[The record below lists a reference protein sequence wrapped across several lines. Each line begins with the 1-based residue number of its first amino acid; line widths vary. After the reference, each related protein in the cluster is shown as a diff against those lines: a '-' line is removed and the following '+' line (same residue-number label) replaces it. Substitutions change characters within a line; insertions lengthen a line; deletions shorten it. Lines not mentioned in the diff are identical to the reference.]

1 MVSSF
6 TAHFNHVLLSF
17 HIVRPTCSPNYS
29 VRLVGGKDSSEGR
42 LEVCYGGFWS
52 ALCGA
57 YTHDQ
62 YFASVAC
69 NQLGFTGNNCMFNAL
84 MHY

>member
-6 TAHFNHVLLSF
+6 TAHFNHVSLSL

-42 LEVCYGGFWS
+42 VEVCYNGLWH
-52 ALCGA
+52 ALCGT
-57 YTHDQ
+57 YFDQ

-69 NQLGFTGNNCMFNAL
+69 NQLGFTGNNCMVNAL
-84 MHY
+84 ILY